1 MYSSGYEKINMIF
14 KERNVI
20 IILADKKIRTTKW
33 ALKTEYFNAFTD
45 VQDKLL
51 ENGINLVFVENE
63 TRWCKDIDIEIKR
76 DFVSY
81 LHNEFGFDDR
91 CIIIGM
97 SAGGL
102 IGIKFAAIYPECVS
116 VLYLD
121 APVLNLLSCPL
132 SLGCAQKNDDMIAEF
147 CSVMNTNASELLSY
161 REHPIDK
168 IHRLLEN
175 KLPIVLVCGL
185 DDVVVPYC
193 ENGKLLY
200 DYYKAN
206 GGEIKQIL
214 KENCGHHPH
223 GLEDPSEIVGF
234 ILKYA

>member
-1 MYSSGYEKINMIF
+1 MYSSKYETVTTVF
-14 KERNVI
+14 QGRNATIVF
-20 IILADKKIRTTKW
+20 ADKDIRTSKW
-33 ALKTEYFNAFTD
+33 ALKTEYFEAFPNT
-45 VQDKLL
+45 QDALL
-51 ENGINLVFVENE
+51 EKGINLVFIENE
-63 TRWCKDIDIEIKR
+63 TRWCKEEDIDAKKAFA
-76 DFVSY
+76 DY
-81 LHNEFGFDDR
+81 LKKEYGFEDK

-102 IGIKFAAIYPECVS
+102 IGTKFAAKYPECVS

-132 SLGCAQKNDDMIAEF
+132 ALGKAERYEDMVTEF
-147 CSVMNTNASELLSY
+147 CTALNTNASELLSY

-168 IHRLLEN
+168 MHLLLGN
-175 KLPIVLVCGL
+175 KLPIILVCGL

-193 ENGKLLY
+193 ENGELLY
-200 DYYKAN
+200 NYYSKN
-206 GGEIKQIL
+206 GGTIHQIL

-223 GLEDPSEIVGF
+223 GLDDPTEIVDL